1 MSLLEYQN
9 TKNWSEEGSMINI
22 ISDLNGEEIVETFY
36 EKKLRETNQSKFRV
50 EKVIKRKC
58 DKIYLKWKDYDS
70 SFNSCINKK
79 DIV

>member
-70 SFNSCINKK
+70 SFNSCVDKK

>member
-70 SFNSCINKK
+70 SFNSCIDKK

>member
-22 ISDLNGEEIVETFY
+22 VSDLNGEEIVETFY

-70 SFNSCINKK
+70 SFNSCVDKK